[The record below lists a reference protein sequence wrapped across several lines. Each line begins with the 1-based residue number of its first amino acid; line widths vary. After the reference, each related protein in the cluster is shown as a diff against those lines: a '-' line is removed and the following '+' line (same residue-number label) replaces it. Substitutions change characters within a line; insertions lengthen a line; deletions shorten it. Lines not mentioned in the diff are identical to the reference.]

1 MLLRVSCFW
10 YVVFNFKIG
19 AHISYEQKHFLSYI
33 SFRNIYVSNL
43 LLLLLLLIEPF
54 LNMQMLGIISKETW
68 NIIKVNFS
76 SSYFDMSISKV
87 KATM

>member
-1 MLLRVSCFW
+1 
-10 YVVFNFKIG
+10 
-19 AHISYEQKHFLSYI
+19 
-33 SFRNIYVSNL
+33 
-43 LLLLLLLIEPF
+43 
-54 LNMQMLGIISKETW
+54 MQMLGTIFKETW